1 MAGEATD
8 DDIPLLSEIKEHWLL
23 VSFCPAST
31 IIDNNPRAWA
41 TIVYVGQQPPYAT
54 IRAAIEGLVTVSL
67 AHQTRDYA
75 VAMVRD
81 FAARLGQQAAVVTF
95 PDMPWS
101 PNQPFGIAIRD
112 FQFLQSIARPSATL
126 ALRTLP
132 LNSDWED
139 NWDFP
144 PGFEKAQKG
153 NRLGVARM
161 CREYRDGKARGQN
174 QATFS
179 ILAPRQSAVQTIQ
192 RSTDVSTIFQTAH
205 LLATRYMA
213 SHRYKVIQSTP
224 FPAFGPYSHGEC
236 IVCACCYDTVPIIAH
251 ALWLADSRCTETH
264 EKAAPT
270 DEHTIRV
277 TLLARGV
284 LQTHMMSLWPLA
296 IKLMQK

>member
-1 MAGEATD
+1 M
-8 DDIPLLSEIKEHWLL
+8 S
-23 VSFCPAST
+23 
-31 IIDNNPRAWA
+31 DNSRHTP
-41 TIVYVGQQPPYAT
+41 T

-144 PGFEKAQKG
+144 LGSKRHRKGTGWEWPGCAASTGMARREDKTKPHSAFSHHVKAQS
-153 NRLGVARM
+153 RRSSA
-161 CREYRDGKARGQN
+161 
-174 QATFS
+174 
-179 ILAPRQSAVQTIQ
+179 APTSLPSSRP
-192 RSTDVSTIFQTAH
+192 R